1 MLARVKVQD
10 SIVQKKKKKKKV
22 LLKSKDKVEFRKK
35 KK

>member
-10 SIVQKKKKKKKV
+10 SIVQKKKKKKV